1 MAVTMEKVAKLA
13 GTSQATVSDV
23 LRGRWQKKGISE
35 RTYKRIMEIVEKSDY
50 RPNQIARS
58 LVRKKTQVIGVQVAA
73 FLYEYMASLVRGLDS
88 AARKYGYHILLAA
101 PAAWQ
106 NEAEELARLY
116 EHQVDG
122 LILTPQLPTHME
134 KIINHLRSENVPM
147 VFLGN
152 PPREEDYLV
161 IDDDIGQAGL
171 AMEHLIGLG
180 HKRIAHIAGPAGHLN
195 ATNRQIGYLQTMAR
209 HGLTTPEEYIEAGNY
224 YVDPSSL
231 VMKKFLEL
239 SSPPTAVYCA
249 NDLMAIGALK
259 AIEEAG
265 LSVPGDISLVGHG
278 DDIPFSW
285 LNRIP
290 LTTIQQP
297 AEETA
302 LCAIKTLI
310 DLIEG
315 RTVETRKVEL
325 PGKLIVR
332 NSSGPLTRV

>member
-1 MAVTMEKVAKLA
+1 MAITMQKVAKLA

-23 LRGRWQKKGISE
+23 LRGRWQKKGIAE
-35 RTYKRIMEIVEKSDY
+35 RTYKRIMDIVEKSDY
-50 RPNQIARS
+50 HPNRIARS
-58 LVRKKTQVIGVQVAA
+58 LVRKKTQVIGVQVPA

-88 AARKYGYHILLAA
+88 AARRYGYHTLLAA

-106 NEAEELARLY
+106 DEAEELARLY

-122 LILTPQLPTHME
+122 LILNPQLPAPME
-134 KIINHLRSENVPM
+134 KIINHLRTENVPM

-161 IDDDIGQAGL
+161 IDDNIGQASL
-171 AMEHLIGLG
+171 AVEYLIGLG
-180 HKRIAHIAGPAGHLN
+180 HERIAHIAGPDGHLN
-195 ATNRQIGYLQTMAR
+195 ATNRRAGYLQTMVR
-209 HGLTTPEEYIEAGNY
+209 HGLATPGEYLDVGNY
-224 YVDPSSL
+224 HVEDSCR

-265 LSVPGDISLVGHG
+265 LNVPGDISLVGHG

-290 LTTIQQP
+290 LTTIHQP

-302 LCAIKTLI
+302 LLAIKTLI

-315 RTVETRKVEL
+315 RSTETRKVEL
-325 PGKLIVR
+325 PGKLIIR
-332 NSSGPLTRV
+332 SSSGPLTNV